1 MTLPLTPGG
10 AVFARLGDDALRRVL
25 WAFYAKATADDLLGP
40 VFTRRVG
47 PFPRGGWPVHIARLE
62 GFWRA
67 VTGGPSAYRGQ
78 PGAAHRDLGIGAEH
92 FDRWLA
98 LWEETLREQLDPPG
112 AEALLTLARRMR
124 PGLERHAPEA
134 TRPGTQVLVT
144 PPEE

>member
-1 MTLPLTPGG
+1 MTLPLTHEG
-10 AVFARLGDDALRRVL
+10 AVFAHLGDEALRRVL
-25 WAFYAKATADDLLGP
+25 WAFYAKATADERLGP
-40 VFTRRVG
+40 VFRRIG

-78 PGAAHRDLGIGAEH
+78 PGPAHMGLSIGPEH

-98 LWEETLREQLDPPG
+98 LWEETLHEQLDPPG

-124 PGLERHAPEA
+124 VNLERHALAAQEP
-134 TRPGTQVLVT
+134 T
-144 PPEE
+144 